1 MQFEWQT
8 QLYTQVALDMSVI
21 HIIPVSA
28 TAHTINSHFTTDFDF
43 NFFRVLLFCKKN
55 ILSNPANKA
64 RRIKCYVMI
73 FAFLINFE
81 F

>member
-1 MQFEWQT
+1 MAEKAKYLNST
-8 QLYTQVALDMSVI
+8 NMSVI
-21 HIIPVSA
+21 HILPVSA

-43 NFFRVLLFCKKN
+43 NFFEYYFVKKIFCQ
-55 ILSNPANKA
+55 IQPNKA
-64 RRIKCYVMI
+64 RRKKCYVMI